1 MAPKALFFF
10 CSIRCS
16 VADGG
21 WWSGKSSR
29 DGLPMNFQRL
39 CTRINF
45 AIMIESIAGLAYLQ
59 SSAKQ
64 TDRQTVQSVGSFPC
78 TFTNLLSV
86 PQKKAK
92 WEQEVVFWLTSALA
106 EHENEWDSLVGVIP
120 LLTSFSIFVSTPM
133 QCES

>member
-45 AIMIESIAGLAYLQ
+45 AIMIESIAELAYLQ

-78 TFTNLLSV
+78 TFTNLRSYHRRRRNGSRR
-86 PQKKAK
+86 
-92 WEQEVVFWLTSALA
+92 WFFWLNSALA